1 MRRPPILVAL
11 GVALALAASGCGG
24 GSSAPSSSAAPRPSS
39 AAPAAP
45 AAASSGK
52 LDPNFDFGQTVTITS
67 SGFQPAWLVSLIG
80 QPVTWTNDSGA
91 AQSVVF
97 DHLPV
102 RSKVIPPGGTYAY
115 IPNSMASITYHSG
128 VHPGLRGK
136 LQATPGASSGQ

>member
-1 MRRPPILVAL
+1 MRRPLILAPLV
-11 GVALALAASGCGG
+11 VTLALAASGCGG
-24 GSSAPSSSAAPRPSS
+24 GSSGPASSAAPRPSS
-39 AAPAAP
+39 PAAP
-45 AAASSGK
+45 AASSGR
-52 LDPNFDFGQTVTITS
+52 LDANFDFGQTVTITR

-102 RSKVIPPGGTYAY
+102 QSKVIPPGGTYVY
-115 IPNSMASITYHSG
+115 VPQSMASITYHSG